1 MDMKTIIIGG
11 VAGGASAAARL
22 RRLDEQAEIVLL
34 EKGPHMSYANCGLPY
49 HLGKI
54 IPERNWLLVMTP
66 ENFRKRFNVD
76 VRVNH
81 EVTAID
87 RAKKTVKVLNRQT
100 GAESEER
107 YDKLVIA
114 TGSSPIQLPLPGI
127 DLPEVLPLWTLED
140 MDRIAKKLDAGAKR
154 AIVVG
159 GGFVGMEL
167 AESLRHRGL
176 AVTLLEMGRQLLPTM
191 DEEMSS
197 LLAEELRLAGIV
209 VELGATVSAFA
220 PAAGGGVTATVKDG
234 RSWTADVVA
243 LCVGVKPNSALAQ
256 AAGLE
261 TGPKGH
267 IVTDARMG
275 TKDPDVF
282 AVGDVVEVVDPVFG
296 APTAVPLAGP
306 ANRQGRIAADNVL
319 GRGRRYEGTFG
330 ASVVK
335 VGKLTAASC
344 GHTEAR
350 LKAMGQPYQK
360 VYLHAGS
367 HAGYYPGATTLHIK
381 LLFGGDGK
389 IYGGQVVGAEGADKR
404 ADVLATAMRAG
415 MDVRQLAE
423 LELCYAPPFSSAKDP
438 ITVAGMIATNAL
450 DGVTTLAH
458 ADALPDGALLL
469 DVREPAE
476 VAQGTLKG
484 AVNIPLPKLRSRA
497 FELPKDRKIVV
508 FCQVGLR
515 GYVAERIL
523 KQLGYDVA
531 NLSGGY
537 LTWKQFQ
544 PGLWMPTNE
553 QIELATSGS
562 EGGPTLAGDDEE
574 PKTVVDVRPLQCPG
588 PVVRIK
594 KELDGLGEGATIKVL
609 AAPVFAP
616 DLANWAASCGHKVV
630 KIAQKDGHLEAI
642 VRKGTPLPCTGA
654 AAGGH
659 SGAMVLFSNDLDK
672 ALAALIIATGM
683 AAAGMQVSIF
693 FTFWGLSVLR
703 KNPGP
708 QVKKNLLS
716 AMFGWM
722 LPKGAQKLAL
732 SKMHM
737 AGMGTAMMKYVMA
750 SQNVASLPEMI
761 QNARA
766 MGVKFI
772 ACDMAMGVMGITRE
786 ELIDVDE
793 VAGVATFIARAKE
806 SGPTLFI

>member
-1 MDMKTIIIGG
+1 MKTIIIGG

-87 RAKKTVKVLNRQT
+87 RAKKTVKILNRQT

-107 YDKLVIA
+107 YDKLIIA
-114 TGSSPIQLPLPGI
+114 TGSSPMQLKLPGI

-140 MDRIAKKLDAGAKR
+140 MDRIAQKLDAGAKR

-220 PAAGGGVTATVKDG
+220 PAAGGGVTATVQDG

-261 TGPKGH
+261 IGPKGH
-267 IVTDARMG
+267 VVTDAQMR
-275 TKDPDVF
+275 TADPDIF
-282 AVGDVVEVVDPVFG
+282 AVGDVVSVVDPVFG
-296 APTAVPLAGP
+296 GTTAVPLAGP

-319 GRGRRYEGTFG
+319 GRGRRYEGTYG

-335 VGKLTAASC
+335 VGKLAAASC

-350 LKAMGQPYQK
+350 LKATGKSYRK

-381 LLFGGDGK
+381 LLFGDDGQ
-389 IYGGQVVGAEGADKR
+389 IYGGQVIGAEGADKR

-438 ITVAGMIATNAL
+438 INVAGMIATNAL
-450 DGVTTLAH
+450 DGVTTLAY
-458 ADALPDGALLL
+458 ADALPEGALLL

-484 AVNIPLPKLRSRA
+484 AVNVPLHQLRARA
-497 FELPKDRKIVV
+497 FELPKDRKIVI

-523 KQLGYDVA
+523 KQLGYNAA

-544 PGLWMPTNE
+544 PEKWIPSDE
-553 QIELATSGS
+553 QIELATAGND
-562 EGGPTLAGDDEE
+562 GGPKPETAEE
-574 PKTVVDVRPLQCPG
+574 PKTVVDVRALQCPG

-609 AAPVFAP
+609 AAPAFAP
-616 DLANWAASCGHKVV
+616 DLANWAQSCGHKVV
-630 KIAQKDGHLEAI
+630 KLAQKDGHLEAI
-642 VRKGTPLPCTGA
+642 VRKGSPQPCTGA
-654 AAGGH
+654 AGGGN

-708 QVKKNLLS
+708 QVKKSLLN
-716 AMFGWM
+716 ALFGFM

-737 AGMGTAMMKYVMA
+737 AGMGTAMMKHVMA
-750 SQNVASLPEMI
+750 SQNVASLPDML

>member
-1 MDMKTIIIGG
+1 MKTIIIGG

-87 RAKKTVKVLNRQT
+87 RAHKTVKILNRQT

-107 YDKLVIA
+107 YDKLIVA
-114 TGSSPIQLPLPGI
+114 TGSSPIQLKLPGI

-140 MDRIAKKLDAGAKR
+140 MDRIAQKLDAGAKR

-243 LCVGVKPNSALAQ
+243 LCVGVKPNSALAKH
-256 AAGLE
+256 AGLE

-267 IVTDARMG
+267 IVVDAQMR

-296 APTAVPLAGP
+296 AQTAVPLAGP
-306 ANRQGRIAADNVL
+306 ANRQGRIVADNVL

-350 LKAMGQPYQK
+350 LKAMGKKYQK

-367 HAGYYPGATTLHIK
+367 HAGYYPGATTLHVK
-381 LLFGGDGK
+381 LLFGDDGK
-389 IYGGQVVGAEGADKR
+389 IYGGQVIGAEGADKR

-450 DGVTTLAH
+450 DGVTTIVAP
-458 ADALPDGALLL
+458 DALPDGARLL

-484 AVNIPLPKLRSRA
+484 AVNIPLHQLRARA
-497 FELPKDRKIVV
+497 FELPKDRKIVI

-523 KQLGYDVA
+523 KQLGYDAA

-544 PGLWMPTNE
+544 PEKWIPSDD
-553 QIELATSGS
+553 QIALATTGS
-562 EGGPTLAGDDEE
+562 EGGPSLADEDEE
-574 PKTVVDVRPLQCPG
+574 PKTVVDVRALQCPG

-594 KELDGLGEGATIKVL
+594 KELDGLGEGAAIKVL

-642 VRKGTPLPCTGA
+642 VRKGAPQPCTGA
-654 AAGGH
+654 AGSAN

-708 QVKKNLLS
+708 QVKKSLLS

-722 LPKGAQKLAL
+722 LPKGARKLAL

-750 SQNVASLPEMI
+750 SQNVASLPDML

>member
-1 MDMKTIIIGG
+1 MKTIIIGG

-22 RRLDEQAEIVLL
+22 RRLDEKAEIVLL

-54 IPERNWLLVMTP
+54 IPERDWLLVMTP

-87 RAKKTVKVLNRQT
+87 RAKKTVQILNRRDGT
-100 GAESEER
+100 EREER

-114 TGSSPIQLPLPGI
+114 TGSSPMQLKLPGI
-127 DLPEVLPLWTLED
+127 DRPEVLPLWTLED
-140 MDRIAKKLDAGAKR
+140 MDRIAKKLDAGAKSV
-154 AIVVG
+154 IVVG

-209 VELGATVSAFA
+209 VELGAAVSAFA
-220 PAAGGGVTATVKDG
+220 PAAGGGVTATVQDG

-261 TGPKGH
+261 IGPKGH
-267 IVTDARMG
+267 VVTDARMQ
-275 TKDPDVF
+275 TNDPDVF

-296 APTAVPLAGP
+296 GPTAVPLAGP

-350 LKAMGQPYQK
+350 LKALGKPYQK

-450 DGVTTLAH
+450 DGVTTLAQ
-458 ADALPDGALLL
+458 ADALPEGARLL

-476 VAQGTLKG
+476 VAQGALKG
-484 AVNIPLPKLRSRA
+484 AVNIPLHQLRSRA
-497 FELPKDRKIVV
+497 FELPKDRQIVV
-508 FCQVGLR
+508 YCQVGLR

-523 KQLGYDVA
+523 KQLGYDAA

-544 PGLWMPTNE
+544 PEKWMPTDD
-553 QIELATSGS
+553 QIALATTGS
-562 EGGPTLAGDDEE
+562 EGGPGLARDDEE

-594 KELDGLGEGATIKVL
+594 KELDGLGEGATIRVL
-609 AAPVFAP
+609 ANSAFAP
-616 DLANWAASCGHKVV
+616 DLGNWAASCGHKVV
-630 KIAQKDGHLEAI
+630 KLAQKDGHLEAI
-642 VRKGTPLPCTGA
+642 VRKGAAPPCTGA
-654 AAGGH
+654 AAAGH

-708 QVKKNLLS
+708 QVKKSLLS

-722 LPKGAQKLAL
+722 LPKGARKLAL

-737 AGMGTAMMKYVMA
+737 AGMGTALMKHVMA

-766 MGVKFI
+766 LGVKFI

>member
-1 MDMKTIIIGG
+1 MKTMIIGG
-11 VAGGASAAARL
+11 VAGGASTAARL
-22 RRLDEQAEIVLL
+22 RRLDETAEIVLL
-34 EKGPHMSYANCGLPY
+34 ERGPHISYANCGLPY

-54 IPERNWLLVMTP
+54 IPERDWLLVMTP
-66 ENFRKRFNVD
+66 ADFRARFNVD

-81 EVTAID
+81 EAVAID

-100 GAESEER
+100 GVEAEER

-114 TGSSPIQLPLPGI
+114 TGSSPMQLKLPGI

-154 AIVVG
+154 VVVVG

-176 AVTLLEMGRQLLPTM
+176 EVTLLEMGRQLLPTM
-191 DEEMSS
+191 DVEMSS

-209 VELGATVSAFA
+209 VELGAVVSAFA
-220 PAAGGGVTATVKDG
+220 PDGEGGVRATVKDG

-243 LCVGVKPNSALAQ
+243 LCVGVTPNSALAS

-267 IVTDARMG
+267 IVTDAHMR
-275 TKDPDVF
+275 TADPDIF
-282 AVGDVVEVVDPVFG
+282 ALGDVVSVIDPVFG
-296 APTAVPLAGP
+296 QTTAVPLAGP
-306 ANRQGRIAADNVL
+306 ANRQGRIVADNVL
-319 GRGRRYEGTFG
+319 GGDRRYEGTFG

-350 LKAMGQPYQK
+350 LKAMGKPYRK
-360 VYLHAGS
+360 IYLHAGS
-367 HAGYYPGATTLHIK
+367 HAGYYPGATPLHIK
-381 LLFGGDGK
+381 LLFGDDGT

-404 ADVLATAMRAG
+404 ADVLAVAMRAG

-438 ITVAGMIATNAL
+438 ITVAGMIATNSL
-450 DGVTTLAH
+450 DGTTTLAH
-458 ADALPDGALLL
+458 ADALPEGALLL

-484 AVNIPLPKLRSRA
+484 AVNVPLHKLRARA
-497 FELPKDRKIVV
+497 FELPKDRPIVI

-523 KQLGYDVA
+523 KQLGYNAA

-544 PGLWMPTNE
+544 PEQWIPTDDE
-553 QIELATSGS
+553 IALSTTGS
-562 EGGPTLAGDDEE
+562 EGGPRLEGEDGE
-574 PKTVVDVRPLQCPG
+574 PSVVVDVRALQCPG

-594 KELDGLGEGATIKVL
+594 KELDALGVGATIKVL
-609 AAPVFAP
+609 ANPLFAP
-616 DLANWAASCGHKVV
+616 DLTNWAKCSGHKVL
-630 KIAQKDGHLEAI
+630 KLEQKGTHLEAV
-642 VRKGTPLPCTGA
+642 VRKGVPGPCA
-654 AAGGH
+654 VAGNAN
-659 SGAMVLFSNDLDK
+659 SGALVLFSNDLDK
-672 ALAALIIATGM
+672 ALAALIISTGM

-708 QVKKNLLS
+708 AVKKSLINT
-716 AMFGWM
+716 MFGWM

-737 AGMGTAMMKYVMA
+737 AGMGTAMMKHVM
-750 SQNVASLPEMI
+750 SGQNVASLPEMLE
-761 QNARA
+761 NARA
-766 MGVKFI
+766 LGVKFI
-772 ACDMAMGVMGITRE
+772 ACDMAMGVMGIARE
-786 ELIDVDE
+786 ELVEVDE

>member
-1 MDMKTIIIGG
+1 MKTIIIGG

-34 EKGPHMSYANCGLPY
+34 ERGPHISYANCGLPY

-54 IPERNWLLVMTP
+54 IPERSWLLVMTP
-66 ENFRKRFNVD
+66 ADFRARFNVD
-76 VRVNH
+76 VRVNT
-81 EVTAID
+81 EVMAID
-87 RAKKTVKVLNRQT
+87 RGRKTIHVLNRQD
-100 GAESEER
+100 GMEREER

-114 TGSSPIQLPLPGI
+114 TGSSPIGLKLPGI
-127 DLPEVLPLWTLED
+127 GLPEVLPLWTLED
-140 MDRIAKKLDAGAKR
+140 MDRIAEKLDAGAKSL
-154 AIVVG
+154 IVVG

-176 AVTLLEMGRQLLPTM
+176 NVTLLEMCRQLLPTM
-191 DEEMSS
+191 DVEMSS
-197 LLAEELRLAGIV
+197 LLAEELRLSGIV
-209 VELGATVSAFA
+209 VEMGAPVSAFA
-220 PAAGGGVTATVKDG
+220 SVEGGGVKATVKDG
-234 RSWTADVVA
+234 RSWTADLVVM
-243 LCVGVKPNSALAQ
+243 CVGVKPNSALAQ

-261 TGPKGH
+261 TGPHGH
-267 IVTDARMG
+267 IVTDAQMR
-275 TKDPDVF
+275 TNDPDVF
-282 AVGDVVEVVDPVFG
+282 AVGDVVSVVDPVFG
-296 APTAVPLAGP
+296 QPTAVPLAGP
-306 ANRQGRIAADNVL
+306 ANRQGRIAADNIA
-319 GRGRRYEGTFG
+319 GRQSEYGGTLG

-350 LKAMGQPYQK
+350 LKGLGKPYRK
-360 VYLHAGS
+360 IYLHPGS
-367 HAGYYPGATTLHIK
+367 HAGYYPGAKTLHLK
-381 LLFGGDGK
+381 LLFGDDGK
-389 IYGGQVVGAEGADKR
+389 IYGGQVIGGQGADKR
-404 ADVLATAMRAG
+404 ADVLAVAMRAG

-438 ITVAGMIATNAL
+438 MNLAGMIATNVL
-450 DGVTTLAH
+450 NGDTTVVQ
-458 ADALPDGALLL
+458 ADALPEGALLL

-476 VAQGTLKG
+476 MVQGALPG
-484 AVNIPLPKLRSRA
+484 AVNIPLHKLRARS

-508 FCQVGLR
+508 YCQQGLR
-515 GYVAERIL
+515 GYVGERIL
-523 KQLGYDVA
+523 KQLGYDAA

-544 PGLWMPTNE
+544 PEKWMPSDE
-553 QIELATSGS
+553 QIAVSCTGS
-562 EGGPTLAGDDEE
+562 EGGPKSESEEGE

-594 KELDGLGEGATIKVL
+594 KELDGLAAGATIKVL
-609 AAPVFAP
+609 ALSGFAA
-616 DLANWAASCGHKVV
+616 DLANWAQSSGNKVV
-630 KIAQKDGHLEAI
+630 KLVQKDTYLEAI
-642 VRKGTPLPCTGA
+642 VRKGSAAPAA
-654 AAGGH
+654 AAGGNAN
-659 SGAMVLFSNDLDK
+659 SGALVLFSNDLDK

-708 QVKKNLLS
+708 VVKKSLLNR
-716 AMFGWM
+716 MFGFM
-722 LPKGAQKLAL
+722 LPQSASKLAL

-737 AGMGTAMMKYVMA
+737 AGLGTAMMKHVMA
-750 SQNVASLPEMI
+750 SQNVASLPEML
-761 QNARA
+761 QNARQ

-772 ACDMAMGVMGITRE
+772 ACDMAMGVMGLTRE
-786 ELIDVDE
+786 ELIEVDE

>member
-1 MDMKTIIIGG
+1 MKTIIIGG
-11 VAGGASAAARL
+11 VAGGASTAARL

-54 IPERNWLLVMTP
+54 IPERSWLLVMTP
-66 ENFRKRFNVD
+66 ENFRARFNVD

-87 RAKKTVKVLNRQT
+87 RAQKTVKILNRQT
-100 GAESEER
+100 GTESEER

-114 TGSSPIQLPLPGI
+114 TGSSPIQLKLPGI

-140 MDRIAKKLDAGAKR
+140 MDRIAQKLDAGAKR

-176 AVTLLEMGRQLLPTM
+176 EVTLLEMGRQLLPTM

-243 LCVGVKPNSALAQ
+243 LCVGVKPNSALAKH
-256 AAGLE
+256 AGLE

-267 IVTDARMG
+267 IVTDERMG

-296 APTAVPLAGP
+296 AQTAVPLAGP
-306 ANRQGRIAADNVL
+306 ANRQGRIAADGIL
-319 GRGRRYEGTFG
+319 GRAHRYEGTFG

-350 LKAMGQPYQK
+350 LKAMGKKYQK

-367 HAGYYPGATTLHIK
+367 HAGYYPGATTLHVK

-389 IYGGQVVGAEGADKR
+389 IYGGQVVGADGADKR

-415 MDVRQLAE
+415 MTVRQLAE

-476 VAQGTLKG
+476 LAQGTLKG
-484 AVNIPLPKLRSRA
+484 SVNIPLHKLRSRL
-497 FELPKDRKIVV
+497 FELPKDRKIVIY
-508 FCQVGLR
+508 CQVGLR

-531 NLSGGY
+531 NLSGGF

-544 PGLWMPTNE
+544 PGLWMPTDE
-553 QIELATSGS
+553 QIELATTGS
-562 EGGPTLAGDDEE
+562 EGGPTLASEDEE
-574 PKTVVDVRPLQCPG
+574 PKTVVDVRALQCPG

-594 KELDGLGEGATIKVL
+594 KELDGLGEGASIKVL

-642 VRKGTPLPCTGA
+642 VRKGMPLPCTGV
-654 AAGGH
+654 AGSAN
-659 SGAMVLFSNDLDK
+659 SGALVLFSNDLDK

-703 KNPGP
+703 KHPGP
-708 QVKKNLLS
+708 QVKKSLLS
-716 AMFGWM
+716 TMFGWM
-722 LPKGAQKLAL
+722 LPKGATKLAL

-750 SQNVASLPEMI
+750 SQNVASLPDML

>member
-1 MDMKTIIIGG
+1 MKTIIIGG
-11 VAGGASAAARL
+11 VAGGASTAARL
-22 RRLDEQAEIVLL
+22 RRMDEKAEIVLL
-34 EKGPHMSYANCGLPY
+34 EKGPHISYANCGLPY

-54 IPERNWLLVMTP
+54 IPERDWLLVMTP
-66 ENFRKRFNVD
+66 ADFRARFNVH

-81 EVTAID
+81 EVIAID
-87 RAKKTVKVLNRQT
+87 RAKKMVRVLNRQT
-100 GAESEER
+100 GEESEER

-114 TGSSPIQLPLPGI
+114 TGSSPIHLDLPGM
-127 DLPEVLPLWTLED
+127 DRPDVLPLWTLED
-140 MDRIAKKLDAGAKR
+140 MDRIAKKLDQGAR
-154 AIVVG
+154 RVVVVG

-176 AVTLLEMGRQLLPTM
+176 EVTLLEMGRQLLPTM

-209 VELGATVSAFA
+209 VELGAAVSAFA
-220 PAAGGGVTATVKDG
+220 PADEGGVRATVKDG
-234 RSWTADVVA
+234 RSWVADVVVM
-243 LCVGVKPNSALAQ
+243 CVGVKPNSELAK

-261 TGPKGH
+261 TGPRGH
-267 IVTDARMG
+267 IVTDAHMR
-275 TKDPDVF
+275 TTDPDIF
-282 AVGDVVEVVDPVFG
+282 ALGDAVSVIDPVFG
-296 APTAVPLAGP
+296 EPTAVPLAGP
-306 ANRQGRIAADNVL
+306 ANRQGRIVADNVL
-319 GRGRRYEGTFG
+319 GRDRRYEGTFG

-350 LKAMGQPYQK
+350 LKTMDKPYRK
-360 VYLHAGS
+360 AYLHAGS
-367 HAGYYPGATTLHIK
+367 HAGYYPGATPLHIK
-381 LLFGGDGK
+381 LLFGDDGK
-389 IYGGQVVGAEGADKR
+389 IYGGQVIGAVGADKR

-415 MDVRQLAE
+415 MTVRQLAE
-423 LELCYAPPFSSAKDP
+423 MELCYAPPFSSAKDP

-450 DGVTTLAH
+450 DGTTTLVH
-458 ADALPDGALLL
+458 ADALPEGAVLL

-476 VAQGTLKG
+476 VAQGTLKD
-484 AVNIPLPKLRSRA
+484 AVNIPLHKLRARA
-497 FELPKDRKIVV
+497 FELPKDKPIVI

-523 KQLGYDVA
+523 KQLGYDAA

-544 PGLWMPTNE
+544 PEHWVPSDDEIALST
-553 QIELATSGS
+553 TGS
-562 EGGPTLAGDDEE
+562 EGGPRLESE
-574 PKTVVDVRPLQCPG
+574 PGEPSVVVDVRALQCPG

-594 KELDGLGEGATIKVL
+594 KELDGLGLGATIKVL
-609 AAPVFAP
+609 ANPLFAP
-616 DLANWAASCGHKVV
+616 DLTNWAKCSGHTVLKLE
-630 KIAQKDGHLEAI
+630 QKGTHLEAV
-642 VRKGTPLPCTGA
+642 VRKGQPGPCA
-654 AAGGH
+654 VAG
-659 SGAMVLFSNDLDK
+659 SANAGAMVLFSNDLDK

-703 KNPGP
+703 RNPGP
-708 QVKKNLLS
+708 QVKKSLINT
-716 AMFGWM
+716 MFGWM
-722 LPKGAQKLAL
+722 LPKGARKLAL

-750 SQNVASLPEMI
+750 SQNVASLPEMLE
-761 QNARA
+761 NARA

-772 ACDMAMGVMGITRE
+772 ACDMAMGVMGITRD
-786 ELIDVDE
+786 ELIEVDE

>member
-1 MDMKTIIIGG
+1 MKTIIIGG

-87 RAKKTVKVLNRQT
+87 RAKKTVKILNRQT

-107 YDKLVIA
+107 YDKLIVA
-114 TGSSPIQLPLPGI
+114 TGSSPIQLQLPGI

-140 MDRIAKKLDAGAKR
+140 MDRIAKKLDAGAQR

-176 AVTLLEMGRQLLPTM
+176 DVTLLEMGRQLLPTM

-234 RSWTADVVA
+234 RSWKADVVA
-243 LCVGVKPNSALAQ
+243 LCVGVKPNSALAKH
-256 AAGLE
+256 AGLE

-267 IVTDARMG
+267 VVVDAQMR

-296 APTAVPLAGP
+296 AQTAVPLAGP
-306 ANRQGRIAADNVL
+306 ANRQGRIVADNVL

-350 LKAMGQPYQK
+350 LKAMGKKYQK

-381 LLFGGDGK
+381 LLFGDDGK
-389 IYGGQVVGAEGADKR
+389 IYGGQVIGAEGADKR

-458 ADALPDGALLL
+458 ADALPDGARLL
-469 DVREPAE
+469 DVRESAE

-484 AVNIPLPKLRSRA
+484 AVNIPLHQLRARA
-497 FELPKDRKIVV
+497 FELPKDRKIVI

-523 KQLGYDVA
+523 KQLGYDAA

-537 LTWKQFQ
+537 LTWKQYQ
-544 PGLWMPTNE
+544 PEKWMPTDE
-553 QIELATSGS
+553 QIELATTGS
-562 EGGPTLAGDDEE
+562 EGGPSLAGDDEE
-574 PKTVVDVRPLQCPG
+574 PKTVVDVRALQCPG

-594 KELDGLGEGATIKVL
+594 KELDGLGEGAAIKVL

-654 AAGGH
+654 AGSAN

-708 QVKKNLLS
+708 QVKKSLLS

-722 LPKGAQKLAL
+722 LPKGATKLAL

-750 SQNVASLPEMI
+750 SQNVASLPEML

>member
-1 MDMKTIIIGG
+1 MKTIIVGG
-11 VAGGASAAARL
+11 VAGGASVAARL
-22 RRLDEQAEIVLL
+22 RRLDEKAEIVLL
-34 EKGPHMSYANCGLPY
+34 EKGPHISYANCGLPY

-54 IPERNWLLVMTP
+54 IPERSWLLVMTP
-66 ENFRKRFNVD
+66 ENFRARFNVD

-81 EVTAID
+81 EVVAID
-87 RAKKTVKVLNRQT
+87 RAKKTVQVLNRQT
-100 GAESEER
+100 GAEREER
-107 YDKLVIA
+107 YDKLIIA
-114 TGSSPIQLPLPGI
+114 TGSTPIQLKLPGI

-140 MDRIAKKLDAGAKR
+140 MDRIAKKLDAGAPR

-176 AVTLLEMGRQLLPTM
+176 EVTLLEMGRQLLPTM

-197 LLAEELRLAGIV
+197 LLAEELRLAGIG

-261 TGPKGH
+261 VGLKGH
-267 IVTDARMG
+267 IVTDAQMR
-275 TKDPDVF
+275 TSDPDVF
-282 AVGDVVEVVDPVFG
+282 AVGDVVSVVDPVFG
-296 APTAVPLAGP
+296 GTTAVPLAGP

-319 GRGRRYEGTFG
+319 GRGRRYEGTYG

-350 LKAMGQPYQK
+350 LKATGKTYRK
-360 VYLHAGS
+360 IYLHAGS

-381 LLFGGDGK
+381 LLFGDDGQ
-389 IYGGQVVGAEGADKR
+389 IYGGQVIGAEGADKR
-404 ADVLATAMRAG
+404 ADVLAVAMRAG

-423 LELCYAPPFSSAKDP
+423 LELCYAPPYSSAKDP
-438 ITVAGMIATNAL
+438 ISVAGMIATNAL

-458 ADALPDGALLL
+458 ADALPEGALLL

-476 VAQGTLKG
+476 LAQGALKG
-484 AVNIPLPKLRSRA
+484 AVNIPLHQLRARA
-497 FELPKDRKIVV
+497 FELPKDRQIVI

-523 KQLGYDVA
+523 KQLGYDAA

-544 PGLWMPTNE
+544 PEKWVPSDD
-553 QIELATSGS
+553 QIALATTGS
-562 EGGPTLAGDDEE
+562 EGGPSLADEEAE

-594 KELDGLGEGATIKVL
+594 KELDGLGEGATIQVL
-609 AAPVFAP
+609 ANPLFAP
-616 DLANWAASCGHKVV
+616 DLANWAQSCGHKVLKLV
-630 KIAQKDGHLEAI
+630 QKGTHLEAV
-642 VRKGTPLPCTGA
+642 VRKGAAPSCTGA
-654 AAGGH
+654 AGSAN

-708 QVKKNLLS
+708 AVKKSLLS
-716 AMFGWM
+716 TMFGWM

-737 AGMGTAMMKYVMA
+737 AGMGTAMMKHVMA
-750 SQNVASLPEMI
+750 SQNVATLPEML

-786 ELIDVDE
+786 ELIGVDE

>member
-1 MDMKTIIIGG
+1 MKVVIIGG

-22 RRLDEQAEIVLL
+22 RRLDEKAEIVLL
-34 EKGPHMSYANCGLPY
+34 ERGPHISYANCGLPY
-49 HLGKI
+49 HLGKV
-54 IPERNWLLVMTP
+54 IPERSWLLVMTP
-66 ENFRKRFNVD
+66 QAFRARFNVD

-81 EVTAID
+81 EVVSID
-87 RAKKTVKVLNRQT
+87 RAKKTVWVLNRET
-100 GAESEER
+100 GAKAEER

-114 TGSSPIQLPLPGI
+114 TGSSPMQLQLPGI

-176 AVTLLEMGRQLLPTM
+176 DVTLLEMGRQLLPTM

-220 PAAGGGVTATVKDG
+220 PAAGGGVKATVKDG
-234 RSWTADVVA
+234 RFWTADVVA

-256 AAGLE
+256 AAELE
-261 TGPKGH
+261 IGPRGH
-267 IVTDARMG
+267 IVTDARMQ
-275 TKDPDVF
+275 TKDPDIF
-282 AVGDVVEVVDPVFG
+282 AVGDVISVIDPVFG
-296 APTAVPLAGP
+296 EPTAVPLAGP
-306 ANRQGRIAADNVL
+306 ANRQGRIAADNVA
-319 GRGRRYEGTFG
+319 GRASEYGGTFG

-335 VGKLTAASC
+335 VGKLAAAGC

-350 LKAMGQPYQK
+350 LKAMGKPYRK
-360 VYLHAGS
+360 IYLHAGS
-367 HAGYYPGATTLHIK
+367 HASYYPGAKPLHVK
-381 LLFGGDGK
+381 LLFGDDGK
-389 IYGGQVVGAEGADKR
+389 IYGGQVIGGEGADKR
-404 ADVLATAMRAG
+404 ADVLAVAMRAG
-415 MDVRQLAE
+415 MTVRQLAT

-438 ITVAGMIATNAL
+438 MNLAGMVATNVL
-450 DGVTTLAH
+450 DGDSIVVH
-458 ADALPDGALLL
+458 ADALPEGALPL

-476 VAQGTLKG
+476 LAQGALPG
-484 AVNIPLPKLRSRA
+484 AVNIPLHKLRARA
-497 FELPKDRKIVV
+497 FELPKDRKIAIY
-508 FCQVGLR
+508 CQAGLR

-523 KQLGYDVA
+523 RQLGYDVA
-531 NLSGGY
+531 NLSGGF

-544 PGLWMPTNE
+544 PEKWVPSDDAIALSAAGN
-553 QIELATSGS
+553 
-562 EGGPTLAGDDEE
+562 EGGPKAESEAEE
-574 PKTVVDVRPLQCPG
+574 PQTVVDVRPLQCPG

-609 AAPVFAP
+609 ANPLFAP
-616 DLANWAASCGHKVV
+616 DLANWAASCGHKVLKLV
-630 KIAQKDGHLEAI
+630 QKGTHLEAV
-642 VRKGTPLPCTGA
+642 VRKGTPPTCTGA
-654 AAGGH
+654 GGSAN

-708 QVKKNLLS
+708 QVKKSLLS
-716 AMFGWM
+716 TMFGFM

-750 SQNVASLPEMI
+750 SQNVASLPDML

-772 ACDMAMGVMGITRE
+772 ACDMAMGVMGLTRE
-786 ELIDVDE
+786 ELVDVDE

>member
-1 MDMKTIIIGG
+1 MKTIIIGG
-11 VAGGASAAARL
+11 VAGGASTAARL
-22 RRLDEQAEIVLL
+22 RRMDEQAEIVLL
-34 EKGPHMSYANCGLPY
+34 EKGPHISYANCGLPY

-54 IPERNWLLVMTP
+54 IPERDWLLVMTP
-66 ENFRKRFNVD
+66 ADFRARFNVD

-87 RAKKTVKVLNRQT
+87 REKKTVTVLNRET
-100 GAESEER
+100 GKEREER

-114 TGSSPIQLPLPGI
+114 TGSSPMELKLPGI
-127 DLPEVLPLWTLED
+127 DLPEVLPLWTLGD
-140 MDRIAKKLDAGAKR
+140 MDRIAKKLDEGAKR
-154 AIVVG
+154 VVVVG

-176 AVTLLEMGRQLLPTM
+176 DVTLLEMGRQLLPTM

-209 VELGATVSAFA
+209 VELGAAVSAFA
-220 PAAGGGVTATVKDG
+220 PADGGGVKTTVRDG
-234 RSWTADVVA
+234 RSWTADLVA
-243 LCVGVKPNSALAQ
+243 LCVGVRPNSGLAR

-267 IVTDARMG
+267 IATDARMR
-275 TKDPDVF
+275 TNDPDIF
-282 AVGDVVEVVDPVFG
+282 AVGDVVSVVDPVFG
-296 APTAVPLAGP
+296 ETTAVPLAGP
-306 ANRQGRIAADNVL
+306 ANRQGRIAADGIL
-319 GRGRRYEGTFG
+319 GREHRYEGTYG

-335 VGKLTAASC
+335 VGRLTAASC

-350 LKAMGQPYQK
+350 LKAMGKAYRK
-360 VYLHAGS
+360 VHLHPGS
-367 HAGYYPGATTLHIK
+367 HAGYYPGARELHIK
-381 LLFGGDGK
+381 LLFGDDGQL
-389 IYGGQVVGAEGADKR
+389 YGGQVIGAEGADKR

-438 ITVAGMIATNAL
+438 ITVAGMIATNVL
-450 DGVTTLAH
+450 DGVTTQVH
-458 ADALPDGALLL
+458 AEALPEGALLL

-476 VAQGTLKG
+476 LVQGALDG
-484 AVNIPLPKLRSRA
+484 AVNIPLHQLRARTV
-497 FELPKDRKIVV
+497 ELPKDRLIVV
-508 FCQVGLR
+508 YCHQGLR

-537 LTWKQFQ
+537 QTWKQFQ
-544 PGLWMPTNE
+544 PEHWMPSDDEIAVSST
-553 QIELATSGS
+553 GS
-562 EGGPTLAGDDEE
+562 EGGPKIESDEAE
-574 PKTVVDVRPLQCPG
+574 PAQVVDVRGMQCPG

-594 KELDGLGEGATIKVL
+594 QELDALGAGALLKVV
-609 AAPVFAP
+609 AAPGFAP
-616 DLANWAASCGHKVV
+616 DLTNWAKCAGHKVV
-630 KIAQKDGHLEAI
+630 KRTQKGDRLEA
-642 VRKGTPLPCTGA
+642 VLRKGAAVVPCA
-654 AAGGH
+654 AAG
-659 SGAMVLFSNDLDK
+659 SADSAALILFSNDLDK
-672 ALAALIIATGM
+672 ALAAMILATGM
-683 AAAGMQVSIF
+683 AAAGMRVSVF

-703 KNPGP
+703 KHPGP
-708 QVKKNLLS
+708 AVKKNWLN

-722 LPKGAQKLAL
+722 LPKGAQMLAL

-737 AGMGTAMMKYVMA
+737 AGMGTAMMKHVMA
-750 SQNVASLPEMI
+750 RQNVASLPEML
-761 QNARA
+761 QSARQL
-766 MGVKFI
+766 GVKFI
-772 ACDMAMGVMGITRE
+772 ACDMAMGVMGISRE

>member
-1 MDMKTIIIGG
+1 MKTIIIGG
-11 VAGGASAAARL
+11 VAGGASTAARL

-34 EKGPHMSYANCGLPY
+34 EKGPHISYANCGLPY

-54 IPERNWLLVMTP
+54 IPERDWLLVMTP
-66 ENFRKRFNVD
+66 ENFRARFNVD

-87 RAKKTVKVLNRQT
+87 RAKKTVKILNRQT

-114 TGSSPIQLPLPGI
+114 TGSSPIQLKLPGI

-140 MDRIAKKLDAGAKR
+140 MDRIAQKLDAGARR

-176 AVTLLEMGRQLLPTM
+176 DVILLEMGRQLLPTM

-220 PAAGGGVTATVKDG
+220 PAAAGGVTATVRDG

-243 LCVGVKPNSALAQ
+243 LCVGVQPNSALAKH
-256 AAGLE
+256 AGLE
-261 TGPKGH
+261 IGPKGH
-267 IVTDARMG
+267 VVTDAHMR
-275 TKDPDVF
+275 TNDPDIF
-282 AVGDVVEVVDPVFG
+282 AVGDVVAVTDPVFG
-296 APTAVPLAGP
+296 GTTAVPLAGP
-306 ANRQGRIAADNVL
+306 ANRQGRIAADAIL
-319 GRGRRYEGTFG
+319 GRAHRYEGTYG

-344 GHTEAR
+344 GHTETR
-350 LKAMGQPYQK
+350 LKATGKTYRK

-381 LLFGGDGK
+381 LLFGDDGQ
-389 IYGGQVVGAEGADKR
+389 IYGGQVIGAEGADKR

-450 DGVTTLAH
+450 DGVTTLAY
-458 ADALPDGALLL
+458 ADALPAGARLL

-476 VAQGTLKG
+476 LAQGTLPG
-484 AVNIPLPKLRSRA
+484 AVNIPLHKLRARA
-497 FELPKDRKIVV
+497 FELPKDRQIVI

-531 NLSGGY
+531 NLSGGF

-544 PGLWMPTNE
+544 PGMWLPSDE
-553 QIELATSGS
+553 QIALASTGS
-562 EGGPTLAGDDEE
+562 EGGPTLASEDEE
-574 PKTVVDVRPLQCPG
+574 PKTVVDVRALQCPG

-594 KELDGLGEGATIKVL
+594 QELDGLGEGATVKVL
-609 AAPVFAP
+609 ASLAFAP
-616 DLANWAASCGHKVV
+616 DLASWAQCAGHKVV
-630 KIAQKDGHLEAI
+630 KLVRKDTHLEAV
-642 VRKGTPLPCTGA
+642 VRKGAPQPCTGA
-654 AAGGH
+654 GAAA
-659 SGAMVLFSNDLDK
+659 SAGALVLFSNDLDK

-703 KNPGP
+703 KHPGP
-708 QVKKNLLS
+708 QVKKSLLS
-716 AMFGWM
+716 AMFGFM
-722 LPKGAQKLAL
+722 LPKGARKLAL

-737 AGMGTAMMKYVMA
+737 AGMGTAMMKHVMA
-750 SQNVASLPEMI
+750 SQNVASLPDML

>member
-1 MDMKTIIIGG
+1 MKTIIIGG

-22 RRLDEQAEIVLL
+22 RRLDEKAEIVLL
-34 EKGPHMSYANCGLPY
+34 EKGPHISYANCGLPY

-54 IPERNWLLVMTP
+54 IPERSWLLVMPP
-66 ENFRKRFNVD
+66 ENFRKRCNVD
-76 VRVNH
+76 VRGHH
-81 EVTAID
+81 EVPAID

-100 GAESEER
+100 GTETEER

-114 TGSSPIQLPLPGI
+114 TGSSPIQLKLPGI

-140 MDRIAKKLDAGAKR
+140 MDRIAQKLDAGAKSV
-154 AIVVG
+154 IVVG
-159 GGFVGMEL
+159 GGFVGMER

-220 PAAGGGVTATVKDG
+220 PADGGGMTATVKDG
-234 RSWTADVVA
+234 RSWTAGVVA

-261 TGPKGH
+261 TGSKGH
-267 IVTDARMG
+267 
-275 TKDPDVF
+275 
-282 AVGDVVEVVDPVFG
+282 
-296 APTAVPLAGP
+296 
-306 ANRQGRIAADNVL
+306 NVL

-344 GHTEAR
+344 GHTEAK
-350 LKAMGQPYQK
+350 LKSMGKKYQK

-381 LLFGGDGK
+381 LLFGNDGK
-389 IYGGQVVGAEGADKR
+389 IYGGQVIGAEGADKR

-458 ADALPDGALLL
+458 ADALPEDALLL

-476 VAQGTLKG
+476 VTQGTLKG
-484 AVNIPLPKLRSRA
+484 VVNVPLHKVRSRA
-497 FELPKDRKIVV
+497 FELPKDRQIVV

-515 GYVAERIL
+515 GYIAERIL
-523 KQLGYDVA
+523 KQLGDNAA

-544 PGLWMPTNE
+544 PEKWIPSDE
-553 QIELATSGS
+553 QISLATTGS
-562 EGGPTLAGDDEE
+562 EGGPSQKEKGKKKKGQFRKMVIFLN
-574 PKTVVDVRPLQCPG
+574 
-588 PVVRIK
+588 PV
-594 KELDGLGEGATIKVL
+594 
-609 AAPVFAP
+609 
-616 DLANWAASCGHKVV
+616 
-630 KIAQKDGHLEAI
+630 
-642 VRKGTPLPCTGA
+642 
-654 AAGGH
+654 
-659 SGAMVLFSNDLDK
+659 
-672 ALAALIIATGM
+672 AAL
-683 AAAGMQVSIF
+683 
-693 FTFWGLSVLR
+693 
-703 KNPGP
+703 
-708 QVKKNLLS
+708 
-716 AMFGWM
+716 
-722 LPKGAQKLAL
+722 
-732 SKMHM
+732 
-737 AGMGTAMMKYVMA
+737 
-750 SQNVASLPEMI
+750 
-761 QNARA
+761 
-766 MGVKFI
+766 
-772 ACDMAMGVMGITRE
+772 
-786 ELIDVDE
+786 
-793 VAGVATFIARAKE
+793 
-806 SGPTLFI
+806 

>member
-1 MDMKTIIIGG
+1 MKTIIIGG
-11 VAGGASAAARL
+11 VAGGASTAARL

-34 EKGPHMSYANCGLPY
+34 EKGPHISYANCGLPY
-49 HLGKI
+49 HLGRI

-66 ENFRKRFNVD
+66 AAFRARFNVD
-76 VRVNH
+76 VRVNQ
-81 EVTAID
+81 EVVSID
-87 RAKKTVKVLNRQT
+87 RAQKTVKVLNRET
-100 GAESEER
+100 GTETEER

-114 TGSSPIQLPLPGI
+114 TGSSPMQLQLPGM

-140 MDRIAKKLDAGAKR
+140 MDRIAQKLDAGAKSV
-154 AIVVG
+154 IVVG

-197 LLAEELRLAGIV
+197 LLAEELRLAGIT
-209 VELGATVSAFA
+209 VELGAAVSAFA
-220 PAAGGGVTATVKDG
+220 PAAGGGVKATVKDG

-243 LCVGVKPNSALAQ
+243 LCVGVKPNSRLAQ

-261 TGPKGH
+261 TGPRGH
-267 IVTDARMG
+267 IVTNARMQ

-282 AVGDVVEVVDPVFG
+282 AVGDVVAVIDPVFG

-306 ANRQGRIAADNVL
+306 ANRQGRIAADNIV
-319 GRGRRYEGTFG
+319 GRASEYHGTFG

-350 LKAMGQPYQK
+350 LKALGKPYRK
-360 VYLHAGS
+360 IYLHPGS
-367 HAGYYPGATTLHIK
+367 HAGYYPGAKPLHIK
-381 LLFGGDGK
+381 LLFGDDGK
-389 IYGGQVVGAEGADKR
+389 IYGGQVIGGEGADKR
-404 ADVLATAMRAG
+404 ADVLAVAMRAG
-415 MDVRQLAE
+415 MTVRQLAE

-438 ITVAGMIATNAL
+438 MNLAGMIATNVL
-450 DGVTTLAH
+450 DGDTTVVH
-458 ADALPDGALLL
+458 ADALPEGALLL

-476 VAQGTLKG
+476 TAQGTLKG
-484 AVNIPLPKLRSRA
+484 AVCIPLHQLRTRA
-497 FELPKDRKIVV
+497 FELPKDKPVVV
-508 FCQVGLR
+508 FCQQGLR
-515 GYVAERIL
+515 GYVGERIL
-523 KQLGYDVA
+523 KQLGYTAA

-537 LTWKQFQ
+537 LTWKQYQ
-544 PGLWMPTNE
+544 PEKWIPSDE
-553 QIELATSGS
+553 QIAVSTAIND
-562 EGGPTLAGDDEE
+562 GGPKPEAAEE

-609 AAPVFAP
+609 ANPAFAP
-616 DLANWAASCGHKVV
+616 DLASWAASCGHKVV
-630 KIAQKDGHLEAI
+630 KVVQKDTHLEAI
-642 VRKGTPLPCTGA
+642 VRKGAAQPCTGA
-654 AAGGH
+654 GAAAN

-708 QVKKNLLS
+708 LVKKSLLNTL
-716 AMFGWM
+716 FGFM
-722 LPKGAQKLAL
+722 LPKGAPKLVL
-732 SKMHM
+732 SKMHL
-737 AGMGTAMMKYVMA
+737 AGLGTAVMKQVMA
-750 SQNVASLPEMI
+750 TQNVASLPEML
-761 QNARA
+761 QNART

-772 ACDMAMGVMGITRE
+772 ACDMAMGVMGLTRE

>member
-1 MDMKTIIIGG
+1 MKTIIIGG

-107 YDKLVIA
+107 YDKLIIA
-114 TGSSPIQLPLPGI
+114 TGSSPMQLKLPGI

-140 MDRIAKKLDAGAKR
+140 MDRIAKKLDAGAQR

-209 VELGATVSAFA
+209 VELGATVSAVA

-261 TGPKGH
+261 IGPKGH
-267 IVTDARMG
+267 IATDAQMR

-282 AVGDVVEVVDPVFG
+282 AVGDVVSVVDPVFG
-296 APTAVPLAGP
+296 GTTAVPLAGP

-319 GRGRRYEGTFG
+319 GRGRRYEGTYG

-350 LKAMGQPYQK
+350 LKATGKSYRK

-381 LLFGGDGK
+381 LLFGDDGQ

-438 ITVAGMIATNAL
+438 IAVAGMIATNAL
-450 DGVTTLAH
+450 DGVTTLTH

-484 AVNIPLPKLRSRA
+484 AVNIPLPQLRARA
-497 FELPKDRKIVV
+497 FELPKDRKIVI

-523 KQLGYDVA
+523 KQLGYNAA

-544 PGLWMPTNE
+544 PEKWIPSDD
-553 QIELATSGS
+553 QIALATTGS
-562 EGGPTLAGDDEE
+562 EGGPSPAGEGEE
-574 PKTVVDVRPLQCPG
+574 PKTVVDVRALQCPG

-594 KELDGLGEGATIKVL
+594 KELDGLGEGASIKVL
-609 AAPVFAP
+609 AASSFAP
-616 DLANWAASCGHKVV
+616 DLANWAASCGHKVAKLV
-630 KIAQKDGHLEAI
+630 QKDGHLEAI
-642 VRKGTPLPCTGA
+642 VRKGAPPPCTGA
-654 AAGGH
+654 AAGGN
-659 SGAMVLFSNDLDK
+659 SGALVLFSNDLDK

-703 KNPGP
+703 KHPGP
-708 QVKKNLLS
+708 QVKKSLLN
-716 AMFGWM
+716 AMFGFM
-722 LPKGAQKLAL
+722 LPKGATKLAL

-737 AGMGTAMMKYVMA
+737 AGMGTAMMKHVMA
-750 SQNVASLPEMI
+750 SQNVASLPEML

-766 MGVKFI
+766 LGVKFI
-772 ACDMAMGVMGITRE
+772 ACDMAMGVMGLARD

>member
-1 MDMKTIIIGG
+1 MKTIIIGG
-11 VAGGASAAARL
+11 VAGGASTAARL
-22 RRLDEQAEIVLL
+22 RRMDETAEIVLL
-34 EKGPHMSYANCGLPY
+34 ERGPHISYANCGLPY

-54 IPERNWLLVMTP
+54 IPERDWLLVMTP
-66 ENFRKRFNVD
+66 ADFRARFNVD

-81 EVTAID
+81 EAVAID
-87 RAKKTVKVLNRQT
+87 RAKKTVKVLDRQT
-100 GAESEER
+100 GAEAEER

-114 TGSSPIQLPLPGI
+114 TGSSPMQLNLPGI

-140 MDRIAKKLDAGAKR
+140 MDQIAKKLDAGAKSVV
-154 AIVVG
+154 VVG

-176 AVTLLEMGRQLLPTM
+176 EVTLLEMGRQLLPTM

-209 VELGATVSAFA
+209 VELGAAVSAFA
-220 PAAGGGVTATVKDG
+220 PAEDGGVRATVKDG

-243 LCVGVKPNSALAQ
+243 LCVGVKPNSALAA

-267 IVTDARMG
+267 IATDVQMRTA
-275 TKDPDVF
+275 DPDVF
-282 AVGDVVEVVDPVFG
+282 ALGDVVAVIDPVFG
-296 APTAVPLAGP
+296 QPTAVPLAGP
-306 ANRQGRIAADNVL
+306 ANRQGRIVADNVL
-319 GRGRRYEGTFG
+319 GRDRRYEGTYG

-350 LKAMGQPYQK
+350 LKAMGKAYQK

-367 HAGYYPGATTLHIK
+367 HAGYYPGATPLHIK
-381 LLFGGDGK
+381 LLFGDDGT

-404 ADVLATAMRAG
+404 ADVLAVAMRAG
-415 MDVRQLAE
+415 MTVRQLAE

-450 DGVTTLAH
+450 DGTTTLAH
-458 ADALPDGALLL
+458 ADALPEGALLL

-476 VAQGTLKG
+476 LTQGALKG
-484 AVNIPLPKLRSRA
+484 AVNIPLHKLRARA
-497 FELPKDRKIVV
+497 FELPKDRLIVI

-523 KQLGYDVA
+523 KQQGYDVA

-544 PGLWMPTNE
+544 PEHWVPSDDEIALST
-553 QIELATSGS
+553 TGS
-562 EGGPTLAGDDEE
+562 EGGPRLETEKGE
-574 PKTVVDVRPLQCPG
+574 PSVVVDVRALQCPG

-594 KELDGLGEGATIKVL
+594 KELDALGVGATIKVL
-609 AAPVFAP
+609 ANPLFAP
-616 DLANWAASCGHKVV
+616 DLNSWAKCSGHKVL
-630 KIAQKDGHLEAI
+630 KLEQKGAHLEAV
-642 VRKGTPLPCTGA
+642 VRKGVPGPCA
-654 AAGGH
+654 VAGSAN
-659 SGAMVLFSNDLDK
+659 SGALVLFSNDLDK

-703 KNPGP
+703 RNPGP
-708 QVKKNLLS
+708 QVKKSLINT
-716 AMFGWM
+716 MFGWM

-737 AGMGTAMMKYVMA
+737 AGMGTAMMKHVM
-750 SQNVASLPEMI
+750 SGQNVASLPEMLE
-761 QNARA
+761 NARA
-766 MGVKFI
+766 MGVKYI
-772 ACDMAMGVMGITRE
+772 ACDMAMGVMGIARE
-786 ELIDVDE
+786 ELVEVDE

>member
-1 MDMKTIIIGG
+1 MKTIIIGG
-11 VAGGASAAARL
+11 VAGGASTAARL
-22 RRLDEQAEIVLL
+22 RRLDEKAEIVLL
-34 EKGPHMSYANCGLPY
+34 EKGPHISYANCGLPY

-66 ENFRKRFNVD
+66 AAFRARFNVD

-81 EVTAID
+81 EVVAID
-87 RAKKTVKVLNRQT
+87 RARKTIQVLNRET
-100 GAESEER
+100 GAQSSER

-114 TGSSPIQLPLPGI
+114 TGSAPIQLKLPGM

-140 MDRIAKKLDAGAKR
+140 MDRIARKLDAGAKSV
-154 AIVVG
+154 IVVG

-209 VELGATVSAFA
+209 VELSATVSAFA
-220 PAAGGGVTATVKDG
+220 PAAGGGVKATVKDG

-243 LCVGVKPNSALAQ
+243 LCVGVKPNSTLAQ

-261 TGPKGH
+261 TGPRGH
-267 IVTDARMG
+267 IVTNARMQ
-275 TKDPDVF
+275 TKDPDIF
-282 AVGDVVEVVDPVFG
+282 AVGDVVAVVDPVFG

-306 ANRQGRIAADNVL
+306 ANRQGRIAADNIA
-319 GRGRRYEGTFG
+319 GRASEYGGTFG

-350 LKAMGQPYQK
+350 LKALGKPYRK
-360 VYLHAGS
+360 IYLHPGS
-367 HAGYYPGATTLHIK
+367 HAGYYPGAKPLHIK

-389 IYGGQVVGAEGADKR
+389 IYGGQVVGGEGADKR
-404 ADVLATAMRAG
+404 ADVLAVAMRAG
-415 MDVRQLAE
+415 LTVRQLAE
-423 LELCYAPPFSSAKDP
+423 LELCYAPPYSSAKDP
-438 ITVAGMIATNAL
+438 MNLAGMIATNVL
-450 DGVTTLAH
+450 DGDSTAVQ
-458 ADALPDGALLL
+458 ADALPADALPL

-476 VAQGTLKG
+476 VAQGALKG
-484 AVNIPLPKLRSRA
+484 AVHIPLHQLRARA
-497 FELPKDRKIVV
+497 FELPKDKLLVV
-508 FCQVGLR
+508 YCQQGLR
-515 GYVAERIL
+515 GYVGERIL
-523 KQLGYDVA
+523 KQLGFNAA

-537 LTWKQFQ
+537 LTWKQYQ
-544 PGLWMPTNE
+544 PEKWIPSDE
-553 QIELATSGS
+553 QIAVSTAIND
-562 EGGPTLAGDDEE
+562 GGPKPEAVEE

-594 KELDGLGEGATIKVL
+594 KELDALGEGAVIQVL
-609 AAPVFAP
+609 ANPLFAP
-616 DLANWAASCGHKVV
+616 DLTNWAASCGHKVL
-630 KIAQKDGHLEAI
+630 KIVQKDTHLEAI
-642 VRKGTPLPCTGA
+642 VRKGSPQPCTGA
-654 AAGGH
+654 AAAAN
-659 SGAMVLFSNDLDK
+659 SGALVLFSNDLDK

-708 QVKKNLLS
+708 QVKKSLLNT
-716 AMFGWM
+716 MFGFM

-737 AGMGTAMMKYVMA
+737 AGMGTAMMKYVMS
-750 SQNVASLPEMI
+750 SQNVATLPDML

>member
-1 MDMKTIIIGG
+1 MKTIIIGG

-22 RRLDEQAEIVLL
+22 RRLDEKAEIVLL
-34 EKGPHMSYANCGLPY
+34 ERGPHMSYANCGLPY

-54 IPERNWLLVMTP
+54 IPERDWLLVMTP
-66 ENFRKRFNVD
+66 ANFRARFNVD

-87 RAKKTVKVLNRQT
+87 RAKKTVKVLNRQDGT
-100 GAESEER
+100 EREER

-114 TGSSPIQLPLPGI
+114 TGSSPMQMSLPGI

-140 MDRIAKKLDAGAKR
+140 MDRIAKKLDAGAKSVV
-154 AIVVG
+154 VVG

-176 AVTLLEMGRQLLPTM
+176 EVTLLEMGRQLLPTM

-197 LLAEELRLAGIV
+197 LLAEELRLSGIV
-209 VELGATVSAFA
+209 VELGAAVSAFA
-220 PAAGGGVTATVKDG
+220 SVEGGGVKATVKDG

-243 LCVGVKPNSALAQ
+243 LCVGVKPNSGLAK

-261 TGPKGH
+261 TGPRGH
-267 IVTDARMG
+267 IATDAQMR
-275 TKDPDVF
+275 TADPDIY
-282 AVGDVVEVVDPVFG
+282 AVGDVVSVIDPVFG
-296 APTAVPLAGP
+296 QATAVPLAGP
-306 ANRQGRIAADNVL
+306 ANRQGRIAADNIA
-319 GRGRRYEGTFG
+319 GRHSEYSGTFG

-350 LKAMGQPYQK
+350 LKALGKPYRK
-360 VYLHAGS
+360 IYLHAGS
-367 HAGYYPGATTLHIK
+367 HASYYPGASALHIK
-381 LLFGGDGK
+381 LLFGDDGK
-389 IYGGQVVGAEGADKR
+389 IYGGQVIGGEGVDKR
-404 ADVLATAMRAG
+404 ADVLAVAMRAG
-415 MDVRQLAE
+415 MTVRQLAT

-438 ITVAGMIATNAL
+438 MNLAGMVATNVL
-450 DGVTTLAH
+450 DGDSVVVH
-458 ADALPDGALLL
+458 ADALPEGALPL

-476 VAQGTLKG
+476 LAQGALPG
-484 AVNIPLPKLRSRA
+484 AVNIPLHKLRARL
-497 FELPKDRKIVV
+497 FELPKDRRIVIY
-508 FCQVGLR
+508 CQAGLR

-523 KQLGYDVA
+523 RQQGYDVA
-531 NLSGGY
+531 NLSGGF

-544 PGLWMPTNE
+544 PEKWMPSDDAIALSTAGN
-553 QIELATSGS
+553 
-562 EGGPTLAGDDEE
+562 EGGPKAESEE
-574 PKTVVDVRPLQCPG
+574 ATPQIVVDVRPLQCPG

-594 KELDGLGEGATIKVL
+594 KELDGLGEGATIRVL
-609 AAPVFAP
+609 ANPLFAP

-630 KIAQKDGHLEAI
+630 KLVQKGTHLEAI
-642 VRKGTPLPCTGA
+642 VRKGKAQSCTGA
-654 AAGGH
+654 AGSAN

-708 QVKKNLLS
+708 AVKKSLLS
-716 AMFGWM
+716 TMFGFM

-737 AGMGTAMMKYVMA
+737 AGMGTAMMKHVMA
-750 SQNVASLPEMI
+750 SQNVATLPEML

-786 ELIDVDE
+786 ELIEVDE

>member
-1 MDMKTIIIGG
+1 MKTIIIGG

-22 RRLDEQAEIVLL
+22 RRLDEKAEIVLL

-54 IPERNWLLVMTP
+54 IPERDWLLVMTP
-66 ENFRKRFNVD
+66 ENFRARFNVD

-87 RAKKTVKVLNRQT
+87 RAKKTVQILNRRDGT
-100 GAESEER
+100 EREER

-114 TGSSPIQLPLPGI
+114 TGSSPMQLKLPGI

-140 MDRIAKKLDAGAKR
+140 MDRIAKKLDAGAQR
-154 AIVVG
+154 VIVVG

-176 AVTLLEMGRQLLPTM
+176 EVTLLEMGRQLLPTM

-209 VELGATVSAFA
+209 VELGAAVSAFA
-220 PAAGGGVTATVKDG
+220 PAEGGGVKATVKDG
-234 RSWTADVVA
+234 RSWTADLVA
-243 LCVGVKPNSALAQ
+243 MCVGVKPNSALAQ
-256 AAGLE
+256 AAGLDV
-261 TGPKGH
+261 GPKGH
-267 IVTDARMG
+267 IATDAQMR
-275 TKDPDVF
+275 TNDPDIF
-282 AVGDVVEVVDPVFG
+282 AVGDVVSVVDPTFG
-296 APTAVPLAGP
+296 ETTAVPLAGP
-306 ANRQGRIAADNVL
+306 ANRQGRIAADNVV
-319 GRGRRYEGTFG
+319 GRATRYEGTYG

-344 GHTEAR
+344 GHTEAK
-350 LKAMGQPYQK
+350 LKALGKPYRK
-360 VYLHAGS
+360 VYLHPGS
-367 HAGYYPGATTLHIK
+367 HAGYYPGARELHIK
-381 LLFGGDGK
+381 LLYGDDGK
-389 IYGGQVVGAEGADKR
+389 IYGGQVIGAEGADKR

-438 ITVAGMIATNAL
+438 ISVAGMIATNVL
-450 DGVTTLAH
+450 DGASTAVQ
-458 ADALPDGALLL
+458 ADALPEGALLL

-476 VAQGTLKG
+476 TAQGVLAG
-484 AVNIPLPKLRSRA
+484 AVNIPLHQLRARA
-497 FELPKDRKIVV
+497 FELPKDRLIVIY
-508 FCQVGLR
+508 CHQGLR

-523 KQLGYDVA
+523 KQLGYQAA

-537 LTWKQFQ
+537 QTWMQFQ
-544 PGLWMPTNE
+544 PDRWMPSDDEIAVSCT
-553 QIELATSGS
+553 GS
-562 EGGPTLAGDDEE
+562 EGGPKIESEE
-574 PKTVVDVRPLQCPG
+574 VEPGTVVDVRALQCPG

-594 KELDGLGEGATIKVL
+594 KELDGLAVGAAIKVV
-609 AAPVFAP
+609 ASPGFAP
-616 DLANWAASCGHKVV
+616 DLNNWAKCSGHKVV
-630 KIAQKDGHLEAI
+630 KLAQKGDRLEAV
-642 VRKGTPLPCTGA
+642 VRKGAAVSCTATGSANAGA
-654 AAGGH
+654 L
-659 SGAMVLFSNDLDK
+659 VLFSNDLDK

-708 QVKKNLLS
+708 AVKKSLLN

-737 AGMGTAMMKYVMA
+737 AGMGTAMMKHVMA
-750 SQNVASLPEMI
+750 SQNVASLPDML

-772 ACDMAMGVMGITRE
+772 ACDMAMGVMGIARE

>member
-1 MDMKTIIIGG
+1 MKTIIIGG

-87 RAKKTVKVLNRQT
+87 RAQKTVKVLNRQT

-107 YDKLVIA
+107 YDKLIVA
-114 TGSSPIQLPLPGI
+114 TGSSPIQLKLPGI

-140 MDRIAKKLDAGAKR
+140 MDRIAQKLDAGAKR

-176 AVTLLEMGRQLLPTM
+176 EVTLLEMGRQLLPTM

-220 PAAGGGVTATVKDG
+220 QAAGGGVTATVKDG
-234 RSWTADVVA
+234 RSWTADVVV

-261 TGPKGH
+261 TGTKGH
-267 IVTDARMG
+267 IVVDAQMR
-275 TKDPDVF
+275 TQDPDVF

-296 APTAVPLAGP
+296 AQTAVPLAGP
-306 ANRQGRIAADNVL
+306 ANRQGRIVADNVL

-350 LKAMGQPYQK
+350 LKAMGKKYQK

-389 IYGGQVVGAEGADKR
+389 IYGGQVIGAEGADKR

-450 DGVTTLAH
+450 DGVTTIVTP
-458 ADALPDGALLL
+458 DALPDGARLL

-484 AVNIPLPKLRSRA
+484 AVNIPLHQLRARA

-523 KQLGYDVA
+523 KQLGYDAA

-544 PGLWMPTNE
+544 PEKWIPSDD
-553 QIELATSGS
+553 QIALATTGS
-562 EGGPTLAGDDEE
+562 EGGPSLADDDEE
-574 PKTVVDVRPLQCPG
+574 PKTVVDVRALQCPG

-594 KELDGLGEGATIKVL
+594 KELDGLGEGAAIKVL

-654 AAGGH
+654 AAGGN

-708 QVKKNLLS
+708 QVKKSLLS

-722 LPKGAQKLAL
+722 LPKGATKLAL

-750 SQNVASLPEMI
+750 SQNVASLPDML

>member
-1 MDMKTIIIGG
+1 MKTIIIGG

-22 RRLDEQAEIVLL
+22 RRLDEKAEIVLL
-34 EKGPHMSYANCGLPY
+34 ERGPHMSYANCGLPY

-54 IPERNWLLVMTP
+54 IPERDWLLVMTP
-66 ENFRKRFNVD
+66 AAFRARFNVD

-87 RAKKTVKVLNRQT
+87 RAKKTVKVLNRQDGT
-100 GAESEER
+100 EREER

-114 TGSSPIQLPLPGI
+114 TGSSPMQLQLPGI
-127 DLPEVLPLWTLED
+127 DLPEVLPLWTVED
-140 MDRIAKKLDAGAKR
+140 MDRIAKKLDSGAKR
-154 AIVVG
+154 VIVVG

-176 AVTLLEMGRQLLPTM
+176 EVTLLELGRQLLPTM

-220 PAAGGGVTATVKDG
+220 PVEGGGVKATVKDG
-234 RSWTADVVA
+234 RSWEADVVA
-243 LCVGVKPNSALAQ
+243 LCVGVKPNSGLAK

-261 TGPKGH
+261 TGPRGH
-267 IVTDARMG
+267 IATDAQMR
-275 TKDPDVF
+275 TADPDIF
-282 AVGDVVEVVDPVFG
+282 AVGDVVAVKDPVFG
-296 APTAVPLAGP
+296 QPTAVPLAGP

-319 GRGRRYEGTFG
+319 GRGRSYEGTFG

-350 LKAMGQPYQK
+350 LKAMGKPYQK

-381 LLFGGDGK
+381 LLFGGDGQ

-404 ADVLATAMRAG
+404 ADVLAVAMRAG
-415 MDVRQLAE
+415 MTVRQLAE

-450 DGVTTLAH
+450 DGVTTLAQ
-458 ADALPDGALLL
+458 ADVLPADVLLL

-476 VAQGTLKG
+476 LAQGALKG
-484 AVNIPLPKLRSRA
+484 AVNIPLHQLRARA
-497 FELPKDRKIVV
+497 FELPKERKIVV

-523 KQLGYDVA
+523 KQLGHDAA

-537 LTWKQFQ
+537 LTWKQYQ
-544 PGLWMPTNE
+544 PEKWVPSDD
-553 QIELATSGS
+553 QIALATTGS
-562 EGGPTLAGDDEE
+562 EGGPSLADEEAE

-594 KELDGLGEGATIKVL
+594 KEFDGLGEGATIKVL
-609 AAPVFAP
+609 ANPLFAP
-616 DLANWAASCGHKVV
+616 DLANWAASCGHKVLKLV
-630 KIAQKDGHLEAI
+630 QKGTHLEAI
-642 VRKGTPLPCTGA
+642 VRKGSPQPCTGA
-654 AAGGH
+654 AGSAN

-703 KNPGP
+703 RNPGP
-708 QVKKNLLS
+708 AVKKSLLS

-737 AGMGTAMMKYVMA
+737 AGMGTAMMKHVMA
-750 SQNVASLPEMI
+750 IQNVATLPEML

-772 ACDMAMGVMGITRE
+772 ACDMAMGVMGIARE